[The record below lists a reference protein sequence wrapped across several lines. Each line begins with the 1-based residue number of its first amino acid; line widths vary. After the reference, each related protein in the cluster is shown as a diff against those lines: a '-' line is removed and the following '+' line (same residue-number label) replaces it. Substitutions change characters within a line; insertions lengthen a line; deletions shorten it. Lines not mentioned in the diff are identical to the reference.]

1 MTGYQ
6 GYDAV
11 GLAAAIRSGELDASE
26 VVESAIDRIAQLN
39 PALNAVVHD
48 RFDAA
53 RAEVAAGLPAGP
65 LSGVPVLVKPLGADV
80 AGLPTTRGSRLW
92 AEDVKDEDSALVRRY
107 RAAGMVVL
115 GITNTPELGLS
126 ADTAPAL
133 HGATHNPWRH
143 GFSPGGSSGGSAA
156 AVAAGMVPAAH
167 ASDGG
172 GSIRIP
178 AAMCG
183 LVGLKPSRGRVS
195 AAPYASGLANPTTVH
210 HAVTR
215 TVRDS
220 AALLDVVAGI
230 EVGDPYGFDR
240 REGQFTAAAEATP
253 RPLRIGLLTRLSN
266 GPETDPA
273 CAAAARHV
281 AEVCA
286 RQGHQVQELNPTWD
300 SGAAAA
306 ASGTVMGMALVREV
320 DVRTAELGRGLEE
333 DDLEPFTRML
343 LEHYRS
349 SSAGDAAAA
358 LAQFVATGRAVGRLF
373 ADVDV
378 LVTPTVA
385 TTVPEHGFLDTSRP
399 ETLWERGPLLSGWTS
414 PFNVTGMPAVSL
426 PAGRDETGM
435 PLGAQLVAPLGDDA
449 LLISLAARIE
459 DVAPWPH
466 RAPDLAASPVS

>member
-1 MTGYQ
+1 MTRYEEL
-6 GYDAV
+6 DAV
-11 GLAAAIRSGELDASE
+11 GLAAAIRAGETDARE
-26 VVESAIDRIAQLN
+26 VLESAIALIEQLN
-39 PALNAVVHD
+39 PVLNAVVHD

-53 RAEVAAGLPAGP
+53 REEVAAGLPDGP
-65 LSGVPVLVKPLGADV
+65 LSGVPVLVKSLGADV
-80 AGLPTTRGSRLW
+80 SGLPTTRGSRLW
-92 AEDVKDEDSALVRRY
+92 AEDVKHRDSALVRRY

-115 GITNTPELGLS
+115 GVTNTPELGLS

-156 AVAAGMVPAAH
+156 AVAAGMVPVAH

-183 LVGLKPSRGRVS
+183 LVGFKPSRGRVS
-195 AAPYASGLANPTTVH
+195 PAPYASGLANPTTVQ

-220 AALLDVVAGI
+220 ATLLDVAAGI
-230 EVGDPYGFDR
+230 EVGDPYGFAR
-240 REGQFTAAAEATP
+240 CEGEFTAAATTSP
-253 RPLRIGLLTRLSN
+253 RPLRVGLLTRLRN

-273 CAAAARHV
+273 CVAAAQRL

-286 RQGHQVQELNPTWD
+286 RQGHQVQELDATWD
-300 SGAAAA
+300 SRATAA
-306 ASGTVMGMALVREV
+306 ASGTVMGMALVHEV
-320 DVRTAELGRGLEE
+320 DVRTAELGRSLEE

-343 LEHYRS
+343 LQHYRS
-349 SSAGDAAAA
+349 CSAGDAAAA
-358 LAQFVATGRAVGRLF
+358 LAGFVATGRAVGRLF

-378 LVTPTVA
+378 LLTPTVA
-385 TTVPEHGFLDTSRP
+385 TTAPAHGFLDTARP

-414 PFNVTGMPAVSL
+414 PFNVTGMPAVSV
-426 PAGRDETGM
+426 PAGSDETGM
-435 PLGAQLVAPLGDDA
+435 PIGAQLVAPLGEDA
-449 LLISLAARIE
+449 LLISLAAQIE
-459 DVAPWPH
+459 DAAPWPH
-466 RAPDLAASPVS
+466 RAPEPAASPAS